1 MADQLSPRGIEQLR
15 LPAVTSLQLDTRRP
29 GSTDRLSARTPRVAE
44 FFAGIGLVRL
54 AYEAAGAQV
63 VFANDIEPFKGR
75 VYEEQFGAT
84 DLTLGDIRQ
93 INGSDVP
100 DIEIATASFPC
111 TDLSLAGNRAGLR
124 GEGSGMFWE
133 FARVL
138 REMDRRRPGAVQI
151 ENVPSFA
158 NSNGGEDLRGA
169 VRELNRLGYVCD
181 LLVIDARRFVP
192 QSRPRLFLV
201 GVSSEVASGVRWEP
215 HPFRPDWTQQFAR
228 ENADLRLHA
237 FPLPTPPSDG
247 GSLAD
252 IAESLP
258 PDDRRWWGTDR
269 ATRFIES
276 LNGLHSQRL
285 ASLQASPTTVWATA
299 YRRTR
304 EGKARWEIRADSLSG
319 CLRCPRGG
327 SSKQAVVQ
335 AGGGNVQVRWMTAR
349 EYARLQG
356 VDDSFTFDSVTPT
369 QAMFGFGDAVCVGAV
384 EWLARHA
391 VLPAVVSARG
401 SRGPLPK
408 HCWSNTTAACT
419 ICNGEKFTAP
429 LLRALRSRG
438 GGSMG
443 TAIA

>member
-1 MADQLSPRGIEQLR
+1 MSPYNHDYGWISSGAEGRTHHTPKTSSRQLEFSPRGIEQLR

-181 LLVIDARRFVP
+181 LLGIDARRFVP

-391 VLPAVVSARG
+391 VLPAVVSAT
-401 SRGPLPK
+401 P
-408 HCWSNTTAACT
+408 TVA
-419 ICNGEKFTAP
+419 
-429 LLRALRSRG
+429 RA
-438 GGSMG
+438 
-443 TAIA
+443 